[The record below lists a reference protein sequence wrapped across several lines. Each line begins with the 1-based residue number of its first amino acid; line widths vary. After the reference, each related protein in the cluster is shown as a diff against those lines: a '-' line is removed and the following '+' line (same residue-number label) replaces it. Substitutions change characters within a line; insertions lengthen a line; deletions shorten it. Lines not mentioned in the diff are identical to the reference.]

1 MNAVQWLIWLVP
13 EMIKTLLITYGIFG
27 FEFKKWRWWFVVAAY
42 IAGGICLCEQGEDLG
57 IWRTLQG
64 AVIIFALFSGK
75 FGRKL
80 VTFLIEYIAI
90 TIVDMM
96 VMSVN
101 MLVTGYEHNF
111 VQSIIDNTFGMVL
124 WIILTVLVYNKRKK
138 VSAFIQTISYGY
150 ILLCNLAI

>member
-1 MNAVQWLIWLVP
+1 MSTVQWLIWLVP

-42 IAGGICLCEQGEDLG
+42 IAGGICLCEQGKDLG
-57 IWRTLQG
+57 IWGTLQG

-75 FGRKL
+75 LGRKL

-111 VQSIIDNTFGMVL
+111 VQSIKDNTFGMV
-124 WIILTVLVYNKRKK
+124 
-138 VSAFIQTISYGY
+138 
-150 ILLCNLAI
+150 